1 MRKTLSELEGSYGGR
16 AYAECIYQFGSVKE
30 ASKALGVSEST
41 ILYWSKGSSTPN
53 CEALAKMWYYGMD
66 IEYIFTGYP
75 GYKQGPDYP
84 YKSDEYTCDEY

>member
-1 MRKTLSELEGSYGGR
+1 MRKTLSELKCSYGGR

-41 ILYWSKGSSTPN
+41 ILYWSKGSSTPS
-53 CEALAKMWYYGMD
+53 CEALSKMWDYGMD

-75 GYKQGPDYP
+75 GYKQCPDYP
-84 YKSDEYTCDEY
+84 YKSDEYTSDEY